1 MMNVNDIA
9 FIRIATRGNSNRAL
23 IPIKVTEKLIRE
35 TINGKVVSY
44 IVRGPT
50 GEDYELD
57 PEQEEIYE
65 TLDDA
70 REVVTKEAMEYVE
83 RVISKARS
91 FEQKYF
97 AGTIAFNNVQP
108 LPEDEDAPNSINS

>member
-1 MMNVNDIA
+1 MNVGDIA

-23 IPIKVTEKLIRE
+23 IPIKVTERLIRE
-35 TINGKVVSY
+35 TINGKVISY

-57 PEQEEIYE
+57 PDQEEIYE

-70 REVVTKEAMEYVE
+70 RVVVTQEAMAFVE
-83 RVISKARS
+83 KVISKAQA

-97 AGTIAFNNVQP
+97 AKDIALNNVHP
-108 LPEDEDAPNSINS
+108 LAEDKDVSNVTTS

>member
-1 MMNVNDIA
+1 MSVGDVA
-9 FIRIATRGNSNRAL
+9 FIRVSIRGDSNRAL
-23 IPIKVTEKLIRE
+23 IPIKVTERLIRE
-35 TINGKVVSY
+35 TIKGKVISY

-70 REVVTKEAMEYVE
+70 REVVTKEAMAYVDK
-83 RVISKARS
+83 VISKARS

-97 AGTIAFNNVQP
+97 AKDIALHNVQ
-108 LPEDEDAPNSINS
+108 LSVEDEDVSKPAAS

>member
-1 MMNVNDIA
+1 MSVGDVA
-9 FIRIATRGNSNRAL
+9 FIRVSIRGDSNRAL
-23 IPIKVTEKLIRE
+23 IPIKVTERLIRE
-35 TINGKVVSY
+35 TIKGKVISY

-70 REVVTKEAMEYVE
+70 REVVTKEAMAYVDK
-83 RVISKARS
+83 VISKAR
-91 FEQKYF
+91 
-97 AGTIAFNNVQP
+97 AF
-108 LPEDEDAPNSINS
+108 

>member
-1 MMNVNDIA
+1 MMSVGDVA
-9 FIRIATRGNSNRAL
+9 FIRVSIRGDSNRAL
-23 IPIKVTEKLIRE
+23 IPIKVTERLIRE
-35 TINGKVVSY
+35 TIKGKVISY

-70 REVVTKEAMEYVE
+70 REVVTKEAMAYVDK
-83 RVISKARS
+83 VISKARS

-97 AGTIAFNNVQP
+97 P
-108 LPEDEDAPNSINS
+108 LCQ